1 MEELLVKTGYQPHGL
16 KKGQEIEGI
25 ISSLTPR
32 GIRVDIGAKAES
44 LVLEKDK
51 RILDDLLSTLKVGD
65 KVRAVVLNPESE
77 EGFAVLSL
85 RRQRKKKAWQQVTK
99 AQEQDEPLKVVVT
112 DLTRGGVLA
121 DFGGVRG
128 FIPLSH
134 LVAPLDEKILGK
146 TLQVK
151 VLEVAPQENR
161 LLFSQKTVSIK
172 PADLQKEM
180 AKIKINQVYT
190 GTISGITNFGLFV
203 RINPSASLP
212 SASLRAG
219 GIEGLVHI
227 SEISWGRVED
237 LEKQFKIGQQVQVLV
252 TGVDLKTQKLNL
264 SLRQLMPDP
273 WMEISKKF
281 TTDQEVQGKVSRTS
295 RVGIFVLL
303 EEGLEGL
310 IPKSKIP
317 IGQILKEQDKV
328 NCVVESVDVQKR
340 RINLTPVLK
349 EKPIGYK

>member
-1 MEELLVKTGYQPHGL
+1 MEELLAKTGYQPHGL

-25 ISSLTPR
+25 ITSLTPR
-32 GIRVDIGAKAES
+32 GIRVDIGAKTES

-51 RILDDLLSTLKVGD
+51 RILDDLLSTLKAGD

-85 RRQRKKKAWQQVTK
+85 RRQRKKKAWQEVTK
-99 AQEQDEPLKVVVT
+99 AQEQDEPLEVVVT

-134 LVAPLDEKILGK
+134 LVTPLDEKILGQ
-146 TLQVK
+146 TLKVK
-151 VLEVAPQENR
+151 VLEVVPQENR
-161 LLFSQKTVSIK
+161 LLFSQKTASIK
-172 PADLQKEM
+172 TADLQKELS
-180 AKIKINQVYT
+180 KIKINQVYT

-203 RINPSASLP
+203 RI
-212 SASLRAG
+212 G
-219 GIEGLVHI
+219 EGIEGLAHI
-227 SEISWGRVED
+227 SEISWGKVED
-237 LEKQFKIGQQVQVLV
+237 LEKQFKIGDQVQVLV

-281 TTDQEVQGKVSRTS
+281 TTDQQVQGKVSRTS
-295 RVGIFVLL
+295 RVGVFVLL
-303 EEGLEGL
+303 EEDLEGL